1 MSKILA
7 MDYSRYSQR
16 FHDGSDKHFEEV
28 SRLDYESLARYLPA
42 KGGKILDLG
51 CGAGFALGGLRA
63 NNCSN
68 ITGIDSDVA
77 QIEAA
82 KSRGLNVHLVESEQ
96 TIEYIRR
103 TAPYDFI
110 YCLDVLEHIPTAS
123 LMPLLKEIKASLA
136 AGSSFVCRVPNC
148 DSVIASRYRYNDWT
162 HQTQF
167 GDASLDFVLFNAGF
181 TNIRIFETPDP
192 LRTNKAALR
201 WVLRRITR
209 GFRRV
214 ELVSELRWSEAA
226 RIPLSP
232 NIWAVA
238 DV

>member
-1 MSKILA
+1 MPA
-7 MDYSRYSQR
+7 MDYSHYSQR
-16 FHDGSDKHFEEV
+16 FYDGSDKQFEEV
-28 SRLDYESLARYLPA
+28 SRLDYESLVRYLPA
-42 KGGKILDLG
+42 KDGKILDLG

-63 NNCSN
+63 NHYSN
-68 ITGIDSDVA
+68 ITGIDSDA
-77 QIEAA
+77 GQIKAA
-82 KSRGLNVHLVESEQ
+82 KSRGLNVDLVESEE

-123 LMPLLKEIKASLA
+123 LMPLLKEIKTSVAT
-136 AGSSFVCRVPNC
+136 GSSFLCRVPNC

-167 GDASLDFVLFNAGF
+167 GDASLEFVLFNAGF

-192 LRTNKAALR
+192 LPRNKGALR

-209 GFRRV
+209 GFRRF
-214 ELVSELRWSEAA
+214 ELVSELRWSEAV